1 MAIVKMKRLRLM
13 LVRSQKEELLRELT
27 RLGCVQV
34 SEMEEE
40 LQEQESQGL
49 VRRESS
55 ELTALK
61 TRHAAL
67 ERALELLRRY
77 APEKKPLLSA
87 KPELDSAVLLETEG
101 LEDALKLAAALDER
115 EDRIRRITAEEKSK
129 ADTEALNRRLE
140 EERDALRR
148 KAKTRLNA
156 AAALIVER
164 IVKD

>member
-1 MAIVKMKRLRLM
+1 MAIEKMKRLRLM

-67 ERALELLRRY
+67 ERAL
-77 APEKKPLLSA
+77 
-87 KPELDSAVLLETEG
+87 
-101 LEDALKLAAALDER
+101 
-115 EDRIRRITAEEKSK
+115 
-129 ADTEALNRRLE
+129 
-140 EERDALRR
+140 
-148 KAKTRLNA
+148 
-156 AAALIVER
+156 
-164 IVKD
+164 